1 MSENISFYKNL
12 IKKHGYKFTVQK
24 RIILLEIINSNTHL
38 SVKEIYD
45 RVKHNHIGITT
56 VYRSLKTFNEL
67 GIVKEINVDGTSYY
81 EIKIFSGNPLHIHF
95 KCSICNSIIDI
106 EDNFLNLEYIKL
118 NKKIEEKNNLEIDD
132 LNIMLIGICSKCK
145 EDMNG

>member
-1 MSENISFYKNL
+1 MRENISFYKNL
-12 IKKHGYKFTVQK
+12 IKKHGYKFTMQK
-24 RIILLEIINSNTHL
+24 RIILLEVINSNTHL

-45 RVKHNHIGITT
+45 RVKHNRIGITT

-67 GIVKEINVDGTSYY
+67 GIVKEINVNGTSYY

-95 KCSICNSIIDI
+95 KCSQCNSIIDI
-106 EDNFLNLEYIKL
+106 EDKFLNLEYIKL

-132 LNIMLIGICSKCK
+132 LNIMLIGTCSKCK

>member
-1 MSENISFYKNL
+1 MRENISFYKNL
-12 IKKHGYKFTVQK
+12 IKKQGYKFTMQK
-24 RIILLEIINSNTHL
+24 RIILLEVINSNTHL

-45 RVKHNHIGITT
+45 RVKHNRIGITT

-67 GIVKEINVDGTSYY
+67 GIVKEINVNGTSYY

-95 KCSICNSIIDI
+95 KCSKCNSIIDI
-106 EDNFLNLEYIKL
+106 EDKFLNLEYIKL

-132 LNIMLIGICSKCK
+132 LNIMLIGTCSKCK

>member
-67 GIVKEINVDGTSYY
+67 GIVKEINVNGTSYY

>member
-1 MSENISFYKNL
+1 MRENISFYKNL
-12 IKKHGYKFTVQK
+12 IKEHGYKFTVQK
-24 RIILLEIINSNTHL
+24 RIILLEVINSNTHL

-45 RVKHNHIGITT
+45 RVKHNRIGITT

-67 GIVKEINVDGTSYY
+67 GIVKEINVNGTSYY

-95 KCSICNSIIDI
+95 KCSKCNSIIDI

>member
-1 MSENISFYKNL
+1 MRENISFYKNL
-12 IKKHGYKFTVQK
+12 IKKHGYKFTMQK
-24 RIILLEIINSNTHL
+24 RIILLEVINSNTHL

-45 RVKHNHIGITT
+45 RVKHNRIGITT

-67 GIVKEINVDGTSYY
+67 GIVKEINVNGTSYY

-95 KCSICNSIIDI
+95 KCSKCNSIIDI

-132 LNIMLIGICSKCK
+132 LNIMLIGTCSKCK

>member
-1 MSENISFYKNL
+1 MRENISFYKNL
-12 IKKHGYKFTVQK
+12 IKKHGYKFTIQK
-24 RIILLEIINSNTHL
+24 RIILLEVINSNTHL

-45 RVKHNHIGITT
+45 RVKHNRIGITT

-67 GIVKEINVDGTSYY
+67 GIVKEINVNGTSYY

-95 KCSICNSIIDI
+95 KCSKCNSIIDI
-106 EDNFLNLEYIKL
+106 EDKFLNLEYIKL

-132 LNIMLIGICSKCK
+132 LNIMLIGTCSKCK

>member
-1 MSENISFYKNL
+1 MRENISFYKNL

-24 RIILLEIINSNTHL
+24 RIILLEVINSNTHL

-45 RVKHNHIGITT
+45 RVKHNRIGITT

-67 GIVKEINVDGTSYY
+67 GIVKEINVNGTSYY

-95 KCSICNSIIDI
+95 KCSKCNSIIDI

-132 LNIMLIGICSKCK
+132 LNIMLIGTCSKCK

>member
-1 MSENISFYKNL
+1 MRENISFYKNL
-12 IKKHGYKFTVQK
+12 IKKHGYKFTMQK
-24 RIILLEIINSNTHL
+24 RIILLEVINSNTHL

-45 RVKHNHIGITT
+45 RVKHNRIGITT

-67 GIVKEINVDGTSYY
+67 GIVKEINVNGTSYY

-95 KCSICNSIIDI
+95 KCSKCNSIIDI
-106 EDNFLNLEYIKL
+106 EDKFLNLEYIKL

-132 LNIMLIGICSKCK
+132 LNIMLIGTCSKCK

>member
-1 MSENISFYKNL
+1 MRENISFYKNL
-12 IKKHGYKFTVQK
+12 IKKHGYKFTMQK
-24 RIILLEIINSNTHL
+24 RIILLEVINSNTHL

-45 RVKHNHIGITT
+45 RVKHNRIGITT

-67 GIVKEINVDGTSYY
+67 GIVKEINVNGISYY

-95 KCSICNSIIDI
+95 KCSKCNSIIDI

-132 LNIMLIGICSKCK
+132 LNIMLIGTCSKCK

>member
-24 RIILLEIINSNTHL
+24 RIILLEVINSNTHL

-67 GIVKEINVDGTSYY
+67 GIVKEINVNGTSYY

-95 KCSICNSIIDI
+95 KCSKCNSIIDI